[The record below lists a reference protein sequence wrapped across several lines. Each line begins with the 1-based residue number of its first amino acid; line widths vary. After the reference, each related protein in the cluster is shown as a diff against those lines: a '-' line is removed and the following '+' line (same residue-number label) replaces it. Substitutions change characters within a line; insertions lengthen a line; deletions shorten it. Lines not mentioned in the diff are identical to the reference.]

1 MSFRK
6 FIQKDKA
13 ILNKTL
19 GELKEKSRS
28 LQAQEENVRKLR
40 QQLEAAQKIAL
51 ANRVLI
57 NRLRNQAKA
66 VKEKVGKKQL
76 AASNFEE
83 DLLRAKSIL
92 SAVRRKMPDVGDT
105 GSGRNS
111 PQMDSLRGVCNENQK
126 FMITS
131 ATAQEIQSSLAAK
144 LDKLSALSKL
154 ENREKRKLEGNSD
167 SSEETVSCLRTYCL
181 RISIGFLILLFCF
194 VRFPRKQSQLPVYQ
208 ERRVLLLQDLA
219 HQESLQWL
227 SVLHK
232 KKHGS
237 KNLNMNYY

>member
-1 MSFRK
+1 M
-6 FIQKDKA
+6 
-13 ILNKTL
+13 
-19 GELKEKSRS
+19 KEKSRS
-28 LQAQEENVRKLR
+28 LQAQEENVSKLR

-51 ANRVLI
+51 ANRMLI

-208 ERRVLLLQDLA
+208 ERGVLLLQDLA